1 MTVDLGRRDEEGV
14 VKVMDLETS
23 GAARQQRAGARGDL
37 GVDRVDAISEARDD
51 LLEPA
56 AQRRVATETPAT
68 C

>member
-1 MTVDLGRRDEEGV
+1 MAVDLGRRDEEGV

-51 LLEPA
+51 RSSQLRSALP
-56 AQRRVATETPAT
+56 R
-68 C
+68 CD